1 MKAIHQLATFQNI
14 YAQYQQ
20 DQPLQRF
27 LVAFYKQNKQMGS
40 RDRKIATKLLYNY
53 FRIGDLLKDEI
64 PENRL
69 IVAEFLCNEQSSSF
83 LAHFKSDWDANI
95 QLAVTDKIEIIK
107 KEYPAFELKAI
118 FSFNEHLSDGI
129 NHNEF
134 YLSLLMQPDLYIRM
148 KRGSEAKIQ
157 KLLEEAGIQFNAINS
172 QTLALPNGTKLDSIL
187 LDKGSYEVQDISS
200 QKVGSYFKPQKWDKW
215 WDCCAAS
222 GGKSLLLHDEQPDI
236 KLLVTDNRESI
247 LTNLTERFALAGIR
261 DYQKK
266 ILDLTQNP
274 DLLLHDYAFDGIILD
289 APCSGSGTWGRT
301 PEMIAQFKDYK
312 IKFFTELQRKIA
324 ANVIKYLKPQKPLI
338 YITCSVFREENE
350 EQVAWLIKN
359 FDLTLES
366 IELLK
371 GYNSKADTMF
381 VARLIKNN

>member
-1 MKAIHQLATFQNI
+1 MKPIHQLATFQNI

-27 LVAFYKQNKQMGS
+27 LVSFYKQNKQMGS
-40 RDRKIATKLLYNY
+40 RDRKLASKLLYNY
-53 FRIGDLLKDEI
+53 FRMGNLLKDEN
-64 PENRL
+64 PETRL
-69 IVAEFLCNEQSSSF
+69 TVAEFLCNHESSSF
-83 LAHFKSDWDANI
+83 LAHFKPEWEANI
-95 QLAVTDKIEIIK
+95 QLAVADKIKIIK
-107 KEYPAFELKAI
+107 REYPTFDPNTI
-118 FSFNEHLSDGI
+118 FPFSEHFSQSLNPD
-129 NHNEF
+129 EF
-134 YLSLLMQPDLYIRM
+134 HLSLLVQPDLYIRM
-148 KRGSEAKIQ
+148 KRGSETKIQ
-157 KLLEEAGIQFNAINS
+157 KILHDAGILFNSIDS

-266 ILDLTQNP
+266 ILDLTLNP
-274 DLLLHDYAFDGIILD
+274 DLLIHDYAFDGIIFD

-301 PEMIAQFKDYK
+301 PEMMAQFADYK

-324 ANVIKYLKPQKPLI
+324 TNVVKYLKPQKPFI
-338 YITCSVFREENE
+338 YITCSVFKEENE
-350 EQVAWLIKN
+350 EQVAWLIKS

-366 IELLK
+366 SEMIK
-371 GYNSKADTMF
+371 GYEAKADTMF
-381 VARLIKNN
+381 VARLIKK

>member
-14 YAQYQQ
+14 YSQYQQ

-27 LVAFYKQNKQMGS
+27 LVSYYKQNKQMGS

-53 FRIGDLLKDEI
+53 FRIGDLLKDET
-64 PENRL
+64 PEIRL
-69 IVAEFLCNEQSSSF
+69 IVAEFLCNHQASSF
-83 LAHFKSDWDANI
+83 LAHFKPEWDENI
-95 QLAVTDKIEIIK
+95 QLAVADKIEIIK
-107 KEYPAFELKAI
+107 KEYPKFDLNTI
-118 FSFNEHLSDGI
+118 FPFSEHLSDGL
-129 NHNEF
+129 NFDEF
-134 YLSLLMQPDLYIRM
+134 YFSLLVQPDLYIRM
-148 KRGSEAKIQ
+148 KRGSEIKIQ

-222 GGKSLLLHDEQPDI
+222 GGKSLLLYDEQPDI

-261 DYQKK
+261 NYQKK

-301 PEMIAQFKDYK
+301 PEMMAQFKDYK

-324 ANVIKYLKPQKPLI
+324 ANVIKYLKPEKPFI
-338 YITCSVFREENE
+338 YITCSVFKEENE
-350 EQVAWLIKN
+350 EQVAWLIKT

-366 IELLK
+366 FEMIK
-371 GYNSKADTMF
+371 GYESKADTMF
-381 VARLIKNN
+381 VARLIKK